1 MMSSVQAAVPHHG
14 VVETADSR
22 RRQMLVRGQQ
32 DKDSAAALHLH
43 YSQYTGFSMK

>member
-1 MMSSVQAAVPHHG
+1 MSSVQAAVPHHG

-32 DKDSAAALHLH
+32 DKDSAAALHH
-43 YSQYTGFSMK
+43 YSQYTGFGMK